1 MGNLSVFARNKLLD
15 HIYKTAYTPAST
27 LYLSLFVGDPAGA
40 GAEASGN
47 NYAPTAITFG
57 TAASRRV
64 TQDAIVSFPQASG
77 SWGGTID
84 YYAIRDAASGNILAT
99 GQFTTGFTVVSGNT
113 PKIAS
118 GQCYVEISATAEGAG
133 LSTFAANKL
142 LDLMFNATAWATPK
156 DSLYI
161 AMSHTVLD
169 DADATSSD
177 FTEQTGT
184 GYSRTNLPSASM
196 AASSLGATTNSS
208 AVSLASPTGSDWT
221 SVVALAIMDASTA
234 GNIIAYDSANVVDQT
249 PASGDPIEIAAG
261 AFDHALT

>member
-1 MGNLSVFARNKLLD
+1 MGNLSVYSRNKLLD

-27 LYLSLFVGDPAGA
+27 LYISLFIGDPAGA

-57 TAASRRV
+57 AAASRRV

-84 YYAIRDAASGNILAT
+84 YYAIRDAAAGNILAI

-113 PKIAS
+113 PKVAS
-118 GQCYVEISATAEGAG
+118 GQCYIEISATAAGAG

-142 LDLMFNATAWATPK
+142 LDLMFNATAWSTPK

-161 AMSHTVLD
+161 AMSSTVID
-169 DADATSSD
+169 DADSTSSD
-177 FTEQTGT
+177 FTAQTGS

-196 AASSLGATTNSS
+196 TAASSGATTNSS
-208 AVSLASPTGSDWT
+208 AISLATPTASDWT

-249 PASGDPIEIAAG
+249 PLNGNFIEIESG